1 VRITGPVV
9 VMNTREGW
17 MNQIIRGLRRIDA
30 ALGPDQDMGDAL
42 TCWTADPQA
51 FADVVHGLVALG
63 VPVEGTSLALAGI
76 DPPPPQIGRD
86 G

>member
-1 VRITGPVV
+1 MKIEGPVTV
-9 VMNTREGW
+9 INTRSGW

-42 TCWTADPQA
+42 ACWTADPEA

-63 VPVEGTSLALAGI
+63 VPVEPASLALAGI
-76 DPPPPQIGRD
+76 MPPPQIGRD